1 MDDIKQFSN
10 QFFFLVFSFT
20 VETNDTET
28 ENKPPE
34 EKKEPAAVA

>member
-1 MDDIKQFSN
+1 MTVYLISLV
-10 QFFFLVFSFT
+10 FFFRL
-20 VETNDTET
+20 VETTENET